1 MQSTYLP
8 LLALVLLGNKLPKV
22 GGSGCG
28 NVRLA
33 AATGAAGE
41 AGEMGRGKAPG
52 ILCMPACLGLCLP
65 SLCPFASAACSVLTE
80 KAGEVL
86 PCVGPLVCSPTKLP
100 LSTLPAFLLAGLRAP
115 GEKGH
120 AMLGGEDTVQ
130 PASRPQ
136 DGATVLP
143 HGFRNQASL
152 FLHGTKTLLWW
163 SGHVCSWLC

>member
-1 MQSTYLP
+1 M
-8 LLALVLLGNKLPKV
+8 
-22 GGSGCG
+22 
-28 NVRLA
+28 
-33 AATGAAGE
+33 
-41 AGEMGRGKAPG
+41 
-52 ILCMPACLGLCLP
+52 
-65 SLCPFASAACSVLTE
+65 
-80 KAGEVL
+80 
-86 PCVGPLVCSPTKLP
+86 GPLVCSPTKLP

-143 HGFRNQASL
+143 HGFRHQASL

-163 SGHVCSWLC
+163 SGHLCRWLC